1 MTGSQS
7 KPVNVSR
14 KTTAILAIAVLTA
27 IAFVGLT
34 HTSHHDGN
42 QQDCV
47 ICQLRHQPVTAL
59 ADSTSLGT
67 TVWSE
72 ADTITHIDDS
82 HNTYSGNQDPTR
94 GPPA

>member
-1 MTGSQS
+1 
-7 KPVNVSR
+7 
-14 KTTAILAIAVLTA
+14 
-27 IAFVGLT
+27 
-34 HTSHHDGN
+34 
-42 QQDCV
+42 
-47 ICQLRHQPVTAL
+47 VTAL

-82 HNTYSGNQDPTR
+82 HNTYSGKQDPTR